1 MTIPVNWRKS
11 SRSQNGGNCVE
22 VRNDLGAVR
31 DSKNPNEHMMEV
43 SPQSWKAFVRSVS

>member
-1 MTIPVNWRKS
+1 MTLPANWRKS

-31 DSKNPNEHMMEV
+31 DTKNPAVELQVKPEQLLELV
-43 SPQSWKAFVRSVS
+43 KFVR